1 MNATTAAL
9 RDMLPPEQLQQL
21 EAVRR
26 RLLEDPAALD
36 THSREKRSGQS
47 DEGKESAATVK

>member
-26 RLLEDPAALD
+26 RLLDDPSALD
-36 THSREKRSGQS
+36 TRKERSSGQS
-47 DEGKESAATVK
+47 HETEEPSATVK

>member
-26 RLLEDPAALD
+26 RLLDDPSALD
-36 THSREKRSGQS
+36 THSREKRDDQGQQNQ
-47 DEGKESAATVK
+47 KSASEVK

>member
-26 RLLEDPAALD
+26 RLLDDPSALD
-36 THSREKRSGQS
+36 THSREKRNGQA
-47 DEGKESAATVK
+47 DEGEKSAAAAE